1 MKSSYFNL
9 LCWVTMI
16 LCFSSC
22 VSRKDTT
29 YFYESDELSIPAQIS
44 MEQPAKSFLTIQP
57 NDELTI
63 TVSAIEQEAALP
75 FNPPVVGSSNVSNG
89 SVSVGGTPQLQTYLV
104 DSNGNIEF
112 PVLGTIHVRGLTRVA
127 LAEKLKGMITEYV
140 ENPIVNV
147 KLSNF
152 QVSVL
157 GAVQQPGTY
166 TISNEYLTIPKAL
179 GLAGD
184 MQIYG
189 RRDNVLVM
197 REENDQITKAY
208 LDLTDNDVI
217 NSEYYYLKQND
228 VLYVELND
236 SQRQAG
242 SLNPNSGL
250 FISVASVL
258 ISLVVLFVR

>member
-1 MKSSYFNL
+1 MVPKTGN
-9 LCWVTMI
+9 
-16 LCFSSC
+16 
-22 VSRKDTT
+22 SRD
-29 YFYESDELSIPAQIS
+29 YI
-44 MEQPAKSFLTIQP
+44 TIQP

-63 TVSAIEQEAALP
+63 SVSALEQEAALP
-75 FNPPVVGSSNVSNG
+75 FNPPIVGSSNITGGNVR
-89 SVSVGGTPQLQTYLV
+89 VGGAGQLQTYLV
-104 DSNGNIEF
+104 DKDGHIEF
-112 PVLGTIHVRGLTRVA
+112 PVLGTIEVQGMTRVA
-127 LAEKLKGMITEYV
+127 LAQKLKEMIAVYV
-140 ENPIVNV
+140 KDPIINV
-147 KLSNF
+147 RLSNF

-157 GAVQQPGTY
+157 GAVNQPGTY
-166 TISNEYLTIPKAL
+166 TITNEYLTIPKAL

-197 REENDQITKAY
+197 REEKDRIVKAY
-208 LDLTDNDVI
+208 LDLTNNDIV
-217 NSEYYYLKQND
+217 NSEFYYLKQND

>member
-1 MKSSYFNL
+1 MKSSYFKM

-29 YFYESDELSIPAQIS
+29 YFYEPDELEVPALIA
-44 MEQPAKSFLTIQP
+44 MEQPAKSFITIQP

-63 TVSAIEQEAALP
+63 TVSAIEQEAAVP
-75 FNPPVVGSSNVSNG
+75 FNPPVVGSASATGGNVRL
-89 SVSVGGTPQLQTYLV
+89 GGASQLQTYLV

-112 PVLGTIHVRGLTRVA
+112 PVLGTIYVRGLTRVA

-208 LDLTDNDVI
+208 LDLTDNEVI

>member
-1 MKSSYFNL
+1 MKSSYFNM

-29 YFYESDELSIPAQIS
+29 YFYEPDELEVPALIA
-44 MEQPAKSFLTIQP
+44 MEQPAKSFITIQP

-75 FNPPVVGSSNVSNG
+75 FNPPVVGASNVSNG
-89 SVSVGGTPQLQTYLV
+89 AVSVGGTPQLQTYLV

-112 PVLGTIHVRGLTRVA
+112 PVLGTIYVRGLTRVA
-127 LAEKLKGMITEYV
+127 LAEKLKGMIAAYV
-140 ENPIVNV
+140 TNPIVNV

-157 GAVQQPGTY
+157 GAVQRPGTY

-197 REENDQITKAY
+197 REENGKVTKAY
-208 LDLTDNDVI
+208 LDLTDNSVI
-217 NSEYYYLKQND
+217 DSEYYYLKQND

>member
-1 MKSSYFNL
+1 MRLKQFSLYIFF
-9 LCWVTMI
+9 
-16 LCFSSC
+16 CFCLVSC

-29 YFYESDELSIPAQIS
+29 YFYEPNELNTPAFIEMAQS
-44 MEQPAKSFLTIQP
+44 AKQFITIQP

-63 TVSAIEQEAALP
+63 TVSAVEQEAALP
-75 FNPPVVGSSNVSNG
+75 FNPPVTGSNNVTGG
-89 SVSVGGTPQLQTYLV
+89 SVSAGGAAQLQTYLV
-104 DSNGNIEF
+104 DKDGNIEF
-112 PVLGTIHVRGLTRVA
+112 PVLGTLYVRGFTRVE
-127 LAEKLKGMITEYV
+127 LSQKLKKLISQYV
-140 ENPIVNV
+140 DNPIVNV

-157 GAVQQPGTY
+157 GAVRNPGTY
-166 TISNEYLTIPKAL
+166 TVSNEYLTIPKAL

-184 MQIYG
+184 MEIFG
-189 RRDNVLVM
+189 RRDNLLVM
-197 REENDQITKAY
+197 REENGKVVKAY
-208 LDLTDNDVI
+208 LNLTDNSIVD
-217 NSEYYYLKQND
+217 SDYYYLKQND
-228 VLYVELND
+228 VLYVELNN

>member
-1 MKSSYFNL
+1 MVTVL
-9 LCWVTMI
+9 LC
-16 LCFSSC
+16 LNSC

-29 YFYESDELSIPAQIS
+29 YFYEPDELEVPALIA
-44 MEQPAKSFLTIQP
+44 MEQPAKSFITIQP

-63 TVSAIEQEAALP
+63 TVSAIEQEAAVP
-75 FNPPVVGSSNVSNG
+75 FNPPVVGSASATGGNVR
-89 SVSVGGTPQLQTYLV
+89 VGGASQLQTYLV

-127 LAEKLKGMITEYV
+127 LAEKLKAMITEYV

-157 GAVQQPGTY
+157 GAVNQPGTY

>member
-1 MKSSYFNL
+1 MKPYQNFTIVLTMSLL
-9 LCWVTMI
+9 LC
-16 LCFSSC
+16 SSC

-29 YFYESDELSIPAQIS
+29 YFYEPDELVIPAQIS

-75 FNPPVVGSSNVSNG
+75 FNPPVVGSGNLAGGTVN
-89 SVSVGGTPQLQTYLV
+89 VGGGSQLQTYLV

-112 PVLGTIHVRGLTRVA
+112 PVLGTIKVRGLTRIA
-127 LAEKLKGMITEYV
+127 LAEKLKSMIANYV
-140 ENPIVNV
+140 SDPIINV

-157 GAVQQPGTY
+157 GAVRSPGTY

-197 REENDQITKAY
+197 REENGKITKAY
-208 LDLTDNDVI
+208 LDLTDNNVI
-217 NSEYYYLKQND
+217 DSEYYYLKQND
-228 VLYVELND
+228 VLYVELNG

-250 FISVASVL
+250 FISAASL
-258 ISLVVLFVR
+258 MISLIVLFLR

>member
-1 MKSSYFNL
+1 MRRISIFNFYIVIFL
-9 LCWVTMI
+9 L
-16 LCFSSC
+16 LFSSC

-29 YFYESDELSIPAQIS
+29 YFYESKELSIPATIS

-75 FNPPVVGSSNVSNG
+75 FNPPITSSG
-89 SVSVGGTPQLQTYLV
+89 SVSGGSVNVGGGGQLQTYLV
-104 DSNGNIEF
+104 DQNGNIEF
-112 PVLGTIHVRGLTRVA
+112 PVMGTIYVRGLTRVA
-127 LAEKLKGMITEYV
+127 LAEKLKTMITAYV
-140 ENPIVNV
+140 TNPIVNV

-157 GAVQQPGTY
+157 GAVNNPGTY

-184 MQIYG
+184 MQIFG

-197 REENDQITKAY
+197 REENDKVTKAY
-208 LDLTDNDVI
+208 LDLTDNSIID
-217 NSEYYYLKQND
+217 SEYYYLKQND

-258 ISLVVLFVR
+258 ISLVVLFLR

>member
-1 MKSSYFNL
+1 MKNYQNFTCIFIMSLL
-9 LCWVTMI
+9 LC
-16 LCFSSC
+16 SSC

-29 YFYESDELSIPAQIS
+29 YFYEPDELAIPAQIS

-75 FNPPVVGSSNVSNG
+75 FNPPVTGSNNVTGGTVN
-89 SVSVGGTPQLQTYLV
+89 VGGAAQLQTYLV
-104 DSNGNIEF
+104 DQNGNIEF
-112 PVLGTIHVRGLTRVA
+112 PVLGTIQVRGLTRVA
-127 LAEKLKGMITEYV
+127 LAEKLKNMITDYV
-140 ENPIVNV
+140 ANPIVNV

-157 GAVQQPGTY
+157 GAVQRPGTY

-197 REENDQITKAY
+197 REENGKVTKAY
-208 LDLTDNDVI
+208 LDLTNNSVI
-217 NSEYYYLKQND
+217 DSEYYYLKQND
-228 VLYVELND
+228 VLYVELNG

>member
-9 LCWVTMI
+9 LYWVTLI
-16 LCFSSC
+16 FCLNSC

-29 YFYESDELSIPAQIS
+29 YFYESDEMEVPAQIA
-44 MEQPAKSFLTIQP
+44 MAQPAKSFITIQP

-63 TVSAIEQEAALP
+63 TVSAIEQAAALP
-75 FNPPVVGSSNVSNG
+75 FNPPVVGSSSATDGNVR
-89 SVSVGGTPQLQTYLV
+89 VGGVAQLQTYLV
-104 DSNGNIEF
+104 DSAGNIEF

-127 LAEKLKGMITEYV
+127 LAEKLKVMITEYV

-157 GAVQQPGTY
+157 GAVQRPGTY

-197 REENDQITKAY
+197 REENNQITKAY

>member
-1 MKSSYFNL
+1 MKHSQVL
-9 LCWVTMI
+9 KLCVIAI
-16 LCFSSC
+16 LSFCSSC

-29 YFYESDELSIPAQIS
+29 YFYEPDELNIPAQIS
-44 MEQPAKSFLTIQP
+44 MEQPAKSFITIQP

-63 TVSAIEQEAALP
+63 TVSAIEQEAAIP
-75 FNPPVVGSSNVSNG
+75 FNPPIVGSG
-89 SVSVGGTPQLQTYLV
+89 SATGGDVRVGGTSQLQTYLV
-104 DSNGNIEF
+104 DSQGNIEF
-112 PVLGTIHVRGLTRVA
+112 PVLGTIYVRGLTRVA
-127 LAEKLKGMITEYV
+127 LAEKLKNMITDYV

-157 GAVQQPGTY
+157 GAVRSPGTY

-197 REENDQITKAY
+197 REENDKVTKAY
-208 LDLTDNDVI
+208 LDLTDNSVI
-217 NSEYYYLKQND
+217 DSKYYYLKQND

-250 FISVASVL
+250 FISAASL
-258 ISLVVLFVR
+258 MISLIVLFVR

>member
-1 MKSSYFNL
+1 MKSFYFNL

-16 LCFSSC
+16 LCLSSC

-29 YFYESDELSIPAQIS
+29 YFYEPNELDIPAQIS
-44 MEQPAKSFLTIQP
+44 MEQPAKSFITIQP

-63 TVSAIEQEAALP
+63 TVSAIEQEAAIP
-75 FNPPVVGSSNVSNG
+75 FNPPIVGSG
-89 SVSVGGTPQLQTYLV
+89 SATGGDVRVGGTSQLQTYLV
-104 DSNGNIEF
+104 DSQGNIEF
-112 PVLGTIHVRGLTRVA
+112 PVLGTIYVRGLTRVA
-127 LAEKLKGMITEYV
+127 LAEKLKSMITDYV

-157 GAVQQPGTY
+157 GAVRNPGTY

-208 LDLTDNDVI
+208 LDLTDNSVI
-217 NSEYYYLKQND
+217 DSKYYYLKQND

-250 FISVASVL
+250 FISAASL
-258 ISLVVLFVR
+258 MISLIVLFVR

>member
-1 MKSSYFNL
+1 
-9 LCWVTMI
+9 MI

-29 YFYESDELSIPAQIS
+29 YFYEPDELEVPALIA
-44 MEQPAKSFLTIQP
+44 MEQPAKSFITIQP

-75 FNPPVVGSSNVSNG
+75 FNPPVVGASNVSNG
-89 SVSVGGTPQLQTYLV
+89 AVSVGGTPQLQTYLV

-112 PVLGTIHVRGLTRVA
+112 PVLGTIYVRGLTRVA
-127 LAEKLKGMITEYV
+127 LAEKLKGMIAAYV
-140 ENPIVNV
+140 TNPIVNV

-157 GAVQQPGTY
+157 GAVQRPGTY

-197 REENDQITKAY
+197 REENGKVTKAY
-208 LDLTDNDVI
+208 LDLTDNSVI
-217 NSEYYYLKQND
+217 DSEYYYLKQND

>member
-1 MKSSYFNL
+1 MKSYYFKT
-9 LCWVTMI
+9 LCLATVLI
-16 LCFSSC
+16 CFSSC

-29 YFYESDELSIPAQIS
+29 YFYESDELSIPAHIS
-44 MEQPAKSFLTIQP
+44 MEQSAKSFLTIQP

-75 FNPPVVGSSNVSNG
+75 FNPPVVSSGSATGGAVNMNG
-89 SVSVGGTPQLQTYLV
+89 GSQLQTYLV
-104 DSNGNIEF
+104 DQHGNIEF
-112 PVLGTIHVRGLTRVA
+112 PVLGTIYVRGLTRVA
-127 LAEKLKGMITEYV
+127 LAEKLKGMIAAYV
-140 ENPIVNV
+140 TNPIVNV

-157 GAVQQPGTY
+157 GAVQRPGTY

-197 REENDQITKAY
+197 REENGKVTKAY
-208 LDLTDNDVI
+208 LDLTDNSVI
-217 NSEYYYLKQND
+217 DSEYYYLKQND